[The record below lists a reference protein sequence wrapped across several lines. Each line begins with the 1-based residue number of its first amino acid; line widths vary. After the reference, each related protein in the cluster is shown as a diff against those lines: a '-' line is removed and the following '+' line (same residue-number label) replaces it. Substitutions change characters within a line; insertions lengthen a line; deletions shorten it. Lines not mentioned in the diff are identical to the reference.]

1 MLSDYPRN
9 LYFVSN
15 CIGIYI
21 YIIAVLSRSKEEG
34 IGMEDLDKLQMELEM
49 LLSHVVL
56 RQRTLH
62 SEISQISVEETK
74 AKRTSLAVAKSV
86 SEVDFD
92 LFIGKERYWM

>member
-1 MLSDYPRN
+1 
-9 LYFVSN
+9 
-15 CIGIYI
+15 
-21 YIIAVLSRSKEEG
+21 
-34 IGMEDLDKLQMELEM
+34 MELEM
-49 LLSHVVL
+49 LLCHVVL

-92 LFIGKERYWM
+92 LFKSKERY